1 MTLVRTTAHRFENEL
16 GREIRVSVEQHD
28 DEKFVIGVEGPD
40 SVSTNELT
48 RREAEELLMILTVAI
63 GTSIETS

>member
-28 DEKFVIGVEGPD
+28 DERFVIAVEGPD
-40 SVSTNELT
+40 SIATNELT
-48 RREAEELLMILTVAI
+48 RREADELLMILTVAL
-63 GTSIETS
+63 GTARETA